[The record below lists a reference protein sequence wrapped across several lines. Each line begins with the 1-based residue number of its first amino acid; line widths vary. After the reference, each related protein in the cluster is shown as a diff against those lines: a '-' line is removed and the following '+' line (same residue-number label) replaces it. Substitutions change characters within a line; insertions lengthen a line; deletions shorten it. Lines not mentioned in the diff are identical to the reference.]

1 MAEIPAEAV
10 HTPQQVMALVL
21 SGHEDVTDPEAAAVA
36 DDILHALAVAGYK
49 IAREASSPVQG
60 PVKECPQAATG
71 STESAELASCVPPS
85 PGSSEGI
92 SEPRGVRDKSAR
104 QLRAEAAIAQMDSLH
119 LRAERAELAIA
130 RVRRAMAKTLLQG
143 PNAVPVVRLADL
155 RAALDGPAA
164 VSEQTGSG
172 DE

>member
-1 MAEIPAEAV
+1 MPEIPAEAV
-10 HTPQQVMALVL
+10 Q
-21 SGHEDVTDPEAAAVA
+21 AAANA
-36 DDILHALAVAGYK
+36 TLAAR
-49 IAREASSPVQG
+49 IARESFTSGQG
-60 PVKECPQAATG
+60 PVKERPQAATG
-71 STESAELASCVPPS
+71 STESAELASRVPSS

-155 RAALDGPAA
+155 RAALDDPA
-164 VSEQTGSG
+164 VSEETGG
-172 DE
+172 GNG